1 MTEFELNKTKFKLSD
16 RCKSWFS
23 LPEKD
28 VYEFIDGMDKNMIFY
43 DLGACEGRFT
53 VYSGVKNI
61 KTYSFEPDCYNFAVL
76 KENIEIN
83 NLEKNVSIF
92 KIAISNV
99 NKDLYL
105 LKNQPFEG
113 GHLKVLENGER
124 VEDFKDCKEKE
135 LVKAVKAVK
144 LDDFIEINKLPYPDY
159 IKVDVDGNEINFIEG
174 ADKTLNYIKKI
185 HIELT
190 DANKEI
196 IINLLSKYELKI
208 EKKIDIYG
216 RWNNKVEGLYNYI
229 FSK

>member
-1 MTEFELNKTKFKLSD
+1 MTDFNLNGINN

-28 VYEFIDGMDKNMIFY
+28 VYEFIDKMNKDFIFY
-43 DLGACEGRFT
+43 DLGACEGRFS
-53 VYSGVKNI
+53 VYAGCKNI
-61 KTYSFEPDCYNFAVL
+61 TTFSFEPDCYNFSVL

-83 NLEKNVSIF
+83 QLKNVFIF
-92 KIAISNV
+92 KNAISNV

-105 LKNQPFEG
+105 LKNQPWEG

-124 VEDFKDCKEKE
+124 IENFLNCQEKE
-135 LVKAVKAVK
+135 LVKAVK
-144 LDDFIEINKLPYPDY
+144 LDDFIENNNLPYPDY

-174 ADKTLNYIKKI
+174 SEKTLKYIKKI

-190 DANKEI
+190 DDNKDI
-196 IINLLSKYELKI
+196 IINKFNEFGLKI
-208 EKKIDIYG
+208 ENIYEIFCTSN
-216 RWNNKVEGLYNYI
+216 RKYDGLYNYV